1 MKARVAT
8 IFFLSIVLINAQSA
22 SETIKKIQN
31 KFNSIGNFTAN
42 FSQSFFNSTGNE
54 QGKVAGKFTYKRK
67 NKFVVDL
74 KNQMI
79 VSNGEIIWNFDRK
92 FNRVVVS
99 YLSDDPTSFSLE
111 KFVFD
116 YPPLCKTKMV
126 KESSG
131 SANDYILELTP
142 KDNDLQF
149 KLVRI
154 WKNVENLISKMELVD
169 IGDMKYSFTF
179 NDIKVNQDLADQIF
193 TFNAPKGT
201 KVIDL
206 R

>member
-1 MKARVAT
+1 MKAGIAA
-8 IFFLSIVLINAQSA
+8 IFFLSIVLLNAQSA
-22 SETIKKIQN
+22 NETIKKIQN

-42 FSQSFFNSTGNE
+42 FSQSFFNSSGNE
-54 QGKVAGKFTYKRK
+54 QGKTAGKFTYKRK

-79 VSNGEIIWNFDRK
+79 VSNGETIWNYDRK

-116 YPPLCKTKMV
+116 YPPLCKAKMV
-126 KESSG
+126 KDASST
-131 SANDYILELTP
+131 ANDYILELTP

-179 NDIKVNQDLADQIF
+179 SDIKVNQDLADQIF

>member
-1 MKARVAT
+1 MQIKILA
-8 IFFLSIVLINAQSA
+8 ILFLSIVLINAQSA
-22 SETIKKIQN
+22 NETIKKIQN

-54 QGKVAGKFTYKRK
+54 QGKTTGKFTYKRK

-74 KNQMI
+74 KNQTI
-79 VSNGEIIWNFDRK
+79 VSNGEIIWNYDRK

-126 KESSG
+126 KETSG
-131 SANDYILELTP
+131 SANDYVLELTP

-154 WKNVENLISKMELVD
+154 WKNAENLISKMELVD
-169 IGDMKYSFTF
+169 IGDIKYAFTF
-179 NDIKVNQDLADQIF
+179 SDIKVNQELADQIF
-193 TFNAPKGT
+193 TFNPSKGT

>member
-1 MKARVAT
+1 MKTRIVF
-8 IFFLSIVLINAQSA
+8 IFFLSIVLLNAQSA
-22 SETIKKIQN
+22 KETIKKIQN
-31 KFNSIGNFTAN
+31 KFNSIENFTAN
-42 FSQSFFNSTGNE
+42 FSQSLYAPSGGE
-54 QGKVAGKFTYKRK
+54 QGKVNGKFSYKRK
-67 NKFVVDL
+67 NKFVVEL
-74 KNQMI
+74 KNQTI
-79 VSNGEIIWNFDRK
+79 VSNGETIWNYDKK

-99 YLSDDPTSFSLE
+99 YLNDDPTSFSLE
-111 KFVFD
+111 KFIFD

-126 KESSG
+126 KDPTNG
-131 SANDYILELTP
+131 SEFILELVP

-154 WKNVENLISKMELVD
+154 WKSLDNLISKMELVD
-169 IGDMKYSFTF
+169 VGDMKYSFAF
-179 NDIKVNQDLADQIF
+179 RDVKVNQELASQVF

>member
-1 MKARVAT
+1 MNVRVLI
-8 IFFLSIVLINAQSA
+8 IFFLFAPLAYAQSPA
-22 SETIKKIQN
+22 EMIKKIQS
-31 KFNSIGNFTAN
+31 KFNSINNFTAN
-42 FSQSFFNSTGNE
+42 FSQNFFNKDGNE
-54 QGKVAGKFTYKRK
+54 QGKANGKFTYKKK
-67 NKFVVDL
+67 NKFVVEL
-74 KNQMI
+74 KNQTI
-79 VSNGEIIWNFDRK
+79 VSDGETIWNFDKK

-116 YPPLCKTKMV
+116 YPPLCKAKIV
-126 KESSG
+126 KDNSDS
-131 SANDYILELTP
+131 NDFILELTP

-154 WKNVENLISKMELVD
+154 WKNTENLISKMELVD
-169 IGDMKYSFTF
+169 VGDMKYAFTF
-179 NDIKVNQDLADQIF
+179 SDIKVNQSIADQVF